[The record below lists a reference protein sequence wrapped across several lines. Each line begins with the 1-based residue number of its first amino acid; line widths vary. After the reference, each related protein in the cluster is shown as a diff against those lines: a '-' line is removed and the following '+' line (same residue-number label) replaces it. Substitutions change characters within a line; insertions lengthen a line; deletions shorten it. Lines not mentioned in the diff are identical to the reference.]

1 MSDYLRRNLQ
11 ILIFVTLAF
20 FVTTEGSADQIK
32 VLILRGTIVNSS
44 DEPLPGCIVSVVSHF
59 ARSEPAFSE
68 ADGSFKLQAA
78 IPAEDDP
85 QAGKKTYLEVYWNR
99 ILKFRQPLASL
110 TITNVIPANLGSA
123 PARMWEALLHDGG
136 AVWLE
141 PINLGK

>member
-59 ARSEPAFSE
+59 ARSEPTFSE
-68 ADGSFKLQAA
+68 ADGSFKLQVA
-78 IPAEDDP
+78 IPPEDDP
-85 QAGKKTYLEVYWNR
+85 QAGSKTYLEVYWNR

-110 TITNVIPANLGSA
+110 TIKNVIPANLASA
-123 PARMWEALLHDGG
+123 ARTWEGLLHDGG

>member
-1 MSDYLRRNLQ
+1 MSAYWRRKLQ
-11 ILIFVTLAF
+11 ILIFVTSTL
-20 FVTTEGSADQIK
+20 FVASQAGAEQIR
-32 VLILRGTIVNSS
+32 VLIVRGTIVDSS
-44 DEPLPGCIVSVVSHF
+44 GEPLPGCLVSVVSHF

-78 IPAEDDP
+78 IPPEDDP
-85 QAGKKTYLEVYWNR
+85 QAGNKTYLEIYWNR

-110 TITNVIPANLGSA
+110 TITKVIPASLGPA
-123 PARMWEALLHDGG
+123 PARVWEALLHDGG

>member
-1 MSDYLRRNLQ
+1 MSAYLRRKLQ
-11 ILIFVTLAF
+11 ILIFVTSTL
-20 FVTTEGSADQIK
+20 FVPSQGGAEQIR
-32 VLILRGTIVNSS
+32 VLILRGSVVNASG
-44 DEPLPGCIVSVVSHF
+44 EPLPGVIVSVVSHF

-78 IPAEDDP
+78 LPSEDDP
-85 QAGKKTYLEVYWNR
+85 QVGKKTYLEVYWNR

-110 TITNVIPANLGSA
+110 TITNVIPANLGPE
-123 PARMWEALLHDGG
+123 PARMWETLLRDGG